1 MQSRSLSFF
10 LLFTILSL
18 LPSPSASYAQPE
30 SSPAPDPPAEEIMLF
45 QDIPSVYSASKYEQ
59 KVTEAPSSI
68 SIVTA
73 AEIKKNGYRTLA
85 DILRSIRSFYVTYDR
100 NYSYVGVRGFGR
112 PGDYNNRM
120 LLLID
125 GHRTNDNLYDM
136 SAIGTDGIL
145 DVDLIYRV
153 EIIRGPGSSLYGS
166 NALFAVVNIITRR
179 GRELKSAELSA
190 DAGQYD
196 TYKGRTTYGDRYQ
209 NGLEML
215 LSATGYNSSGQ
226 RSLYFK
232 EFDSAFSSDPRA
244 GNGGITNHTDYDRFY
259 SFFAKTSIRDF
270 TLSAAYSTRTKG
282 IPTGAYETDFYTT
295 ANKTFDDRGYVDLK
309 YQHDFGSRLDMTAR
323 LFYDSYKY
331 TGYYLYSGVLNMDQG
346 EAEWW
351 GGEVKLSSR
360 PFDFMRLILGAEY
373 TYNNRLDQSNFD
385 SAPYA
390 LYLDDK
396 RRSQVFA
403 AYVQGEFNVTKWL
416 NFTAGGRYDHYD
428 TFGSTVNPR
437 LAFIVT
443 PLDKSVIKILYGT
456 AFRAPS
462 PFELYYQSS
471 TNTSNPDLKPEKI
484 ETIEVAYEQYFGD
497 HFRATTTCFFYDMNN
512 LINQT
517 DAGGGKTVFRN
528 LKQAESQGMEFELE
542 NKWRNGIEGKFSY
555 TLQKTVDGQTHQILS
570 NSPEHLLKLNISAP
584 IWKDKLFVS
593 IEEQY
598 TSKRK
603 TYLGSYTSDVAVTN
617 ITVYGQRFIKGLELS
632 ASIYNLFDRK
642 YADPVSPDLN
652 PLNAVQQDGRSYR
665 LKLTYAF

>member
-1 MQSRSLSFF
+1 MHSRRLSFF
-10 LLFTILSL
+10 LLVVILFLL
-18 LPSPSASYAQPE
+18 LPLPSRYAHSEPQPV
-30 SSPAPDPPAEEIMLF
+30 SDPPAEELMLF
-45 QDIPSVYSASKYEQ
+45 QEIPSVYSASKYEQ

-100 NYSYVGVRGFGR
+100 NYSYVGARGFGR

-136 SAIGTDGIL
+136 AFIGTDGIL
-145 DVDLIYRV
+145 DVDLIERV

-190 DAGQYD
+190 EAGYYD

-215 LSATGYNSSGQ
+215 VSATGYNSSGQ

-232 EFDSAFSSDPRA
+232 ELDPAFSSDPRA
-244 GNGGITNHTDYDRFY
+244 ANSGITNHTDYDRYY

-282 IPTGAYETDFYTT
+282 IPTASYGTDFFTT
-295 ANKTFDDRGYVDLK
+295 GNKTFDDRGYVDLK
-309 YQHDFGSRLDMTAR
+309 YEHGFGTRLDMTAR

-331 TGYYLYSGVLNMDQG
+331 TGHYLYSGVLNMDQG

-351 GGEVKLSSR
+351 GGEVKLSAR
-360 PFDFMRLILGAEY
+360 PFDFLRFILGTEY
-373 TYNNRLDQSNFD
+373 TYNNRLDQSNYD
-385 SAPYA
+385 IAPYA
-390 LYLDDK
+390 LYLDDR
-396 RRSQVFA
+396 RRSQIFA
-403 AYVQGEFNVTKWL
+403 AYIQGEFNITKWL
-416 NFTAGGRYDHYD
+416 NITAGGRYDHFE
-428 TFGSTVNPR
+428 TFGTSLNPR
-437 LAFIVT
+437 LALIVT
-443 PLDKSVIKILYGT
+443 PLEKSVIKLLYGT

-471 TNTSNPDLKPEKI
+471 TNTPNPDLKPEKI
-484 ETIEVAYEQYFGD
+484 ETIELVYEQYFGD
-497 HFRATTTCFFYDMNN
+497 HFRATVTGFFYDINN

-528 LKQAESQGMEFELE
+528 IAQIDSRGLEFELE
-542 NKWRNGIEGKFSY
+542 NRWGNGMEGRFS
-555 TLQKTVDGQTHQILS
+555 
-570 NSPEHLLKLNISAP
+570 
-584 IWKDKLFVS
+584 
-593 IEEQY
+593 
-598 TSKRK
+598 
-603 TYLGSYTSDVAVTN
+603 
-617 ITVYGQRFIKGLELS
+617 
-632 ASIYNLFDRK
+632 
-642 YADPVSPDLN
+642 
-652 PLNAVQQDGRSYR
+652 
-665 LKLTYAF
+665 

>member
-1 MQSRSLSFF
+1 MQSRGLSFF
-10 LLFTILSL
+10 PFFMICSLVLSL
-18 LPSPSASYAQPE
+18 SASYAQSE

-45 QDIPSVYSASKYEQ
+45 QEIPSVYSASKYEQ

-73 AEIKKNGYRTLA
+73 AEIKKYGYRTLA

-100 NYSYVGVRGFGR
+100 NYSYIGARGFGR

-136 SAIGTDGIL
+136 VFIGTDSIL
-145 DVDLIYRV
+145 DIDLIDRV
-153 EIIRGPGSSLYGS
+153 EVIRGPGSSLYGS

-190 DAGQYD
+190 ETGRYD

-209 NGLEML
+209 NGLEIL
-215 LSATGYNSSGQ
+215 ASATGYNSSGQ

-232 EFDSAFSSDPRA
+232 EFDPAFSADPRA
-244 GNGGITNHTDYDRFY
+244 ANGGITNHTDYDRFY
-259 SFFAKTSIRDF
+259 SFFTKTSVRDF

-282 IPTGAYETDFYTT
+282 IPTGAYVTDFFTT
-295 ANKTFDDRGYVDLK
+295 GNKTFDDRGYVDLK
-309 YQHDFGSRLDMTAR
+309 YEHGFGNQLDMTAR
-323 LFYDSYKY
+323 FFYDSYKY
-331 TGYYLYSGVLNMDQG
+331 TGHYLYSGVLNMDQG

-351 GGEVKLSSR
+351 GGEIKLSSR
-360 PFDFMRLILGAEY
+360 PFDFMRLIFGAEY
-373 TYNNRLDQSNFD
+373 TYNNRLDQRNYD
-385 SAPYA
+385 TAPYA

-416 NFTAGGRYDHYD
+416 NVTAGGRYDHYD

-471 TNTSNPDLKPEKI
+471 TNTSNPDLKSEKI
-484 ETIEVAYEQYFGD
+484 ETIELAYEQYFGD
-497 HFRATTTCFFYDMNN
+497 HFRATTTCFFYDINN

-528 LKQAESQGMEFELE
+528 LKQAESQGLEFELE
-542 NKWRNGIEGKFSY
+542 NKWGNGMEGRFSY
-555 TLQKTVDGQTHQILS
+555 TLQKTVDGQTHQLLS
-570 NSPEHLLKLNISAP
+570 NSPEHLLKLNISVP
-584 IWKDKLFVS
+584 LWKDKLFVS

-603 TYLGSYTSDVAVTN
+603 TYLGSYTSDAAVTN
-617 ITVYGQRFIKGLELS
+617 ITVYGQRFAKGLELS
-632 ASIYNLFDRK
+632 ASIYNLFNRT